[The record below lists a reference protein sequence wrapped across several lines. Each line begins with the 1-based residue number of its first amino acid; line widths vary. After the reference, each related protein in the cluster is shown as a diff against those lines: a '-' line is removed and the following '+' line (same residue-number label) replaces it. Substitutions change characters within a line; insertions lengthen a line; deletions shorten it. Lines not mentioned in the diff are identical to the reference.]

1 MKHQH
6 GFTMIEILIAMAILT
21 STVYVLSDLHIRSMF
36 KLMRDREQ
44 LLKFFVVKNSVVE
57 QLPLI
62 KKKFKAEMRVS
73 KDGGM
78 TLLTDLVEQ
87 DKKSQLKD
95 ILGKKLVLI
104 KSVGSWKDGPF
115 TRSLEFFSIAQR
127 EEEPANAKK
136 K

>member
-6 GFTMIEILIAMAILT
+6 GFTMIEILIAMAIFT